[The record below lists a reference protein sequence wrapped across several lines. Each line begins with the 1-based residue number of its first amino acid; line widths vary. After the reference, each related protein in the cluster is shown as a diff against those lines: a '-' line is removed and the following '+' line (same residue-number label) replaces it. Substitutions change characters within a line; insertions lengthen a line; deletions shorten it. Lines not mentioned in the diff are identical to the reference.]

1 MRRWSGR
8 RFLSPKGQWKIGR
21 GRFDSEANFLKVAL
35 MIEHYL
41 IPSCMAITVFN
52 QVPML
57 LYTLTFPLVIA
68 LAIGMY
74 FLLELGSRLG
84 ARHLREGKGQLKET
98 LSVIDA
104 PIFALFGLLVAFT
117 FNSSLNRFEGRRNM
131 IVEEANNIG
140 TAYLRLNL
148 LPADDCRVLQQL
160 FREYTDSRIR
170 TYQLIPDTQAVVA
183 EYQRSQ
189 NLQKEIWCESLL
201 SVSKSTTPL
210 PGMQLIPA
218 LNAMFDITTSR
229 MSAMQ
234 FHPPIVIFGMLLA
247 FCLISSLLVGYQ
259 LAGMEKRARV
269 HQALFIATI
278 TLTCYVI
285 LDIEYPRVGLIRMD
299 AADAIL
305 RDVRTSFG
313 TPNPNRDATPAL
325 PTAIRN

>member
-1 MRRWSGR
+1 MIDY
-8 RFLSPKGQWKIGR
+8 FLS
-21 GRFDSEANFLKVAL
+21 SSV
-35 MIEHYL
+35 
-41 IPSCMAITVFN
+41 MAITVFN
-52 QVPML
+52 QVPMV
-57 LYTLTFPLVIA
+57 LYNLSFPLVVA

-84 ARHLREGKGQLKET
+84 VKHLQQGKGQLKET

-117 FNSSLNRFEGRRNM
+117 FNSALSRFEGRRNM

-140 TAYLRLNL
+140 TAYLRLSL
-148 LPADDCRVLQQL
+148 LPPDDCRALQPL

-189 NLQKEIWCESLL
+189 NLQKDIWRESLL
-201 SVSKSTTPL
+201 AVSKSPTTL
-210 PGMQLIPA
+210 AGMQLIPA
-218 LNAMFDITTSR
+218 LNAMIDITNSR

-234 FHPPIVIFGMLLA
+234 FHPPMVIFGMLLA

-259 LAGMEKRARV
+259 LAGMEKGARV
-269 HQALFIATI
+269 HKLLFIMTI
-278 TLTCYVI
+278 SLTCYVI

-299 AADAIL
+299 AADVIL

-313 TPNPNRDATPAL
+313 SPTTNRDTTKAL

>member
-1 MRRWSGR
+1 MIDY
-8 RFLSPKGQWKIGR
+8 FLS
-21 GRFDSEANFLKVAL
+21 SSV
-35 MIEHYL
+35 
-41 IPSCMAITVFN
+41 MAITVFN
-52 QVPML
+52 QVPMV
-57 LYTLTFPLVIA
+57 LYNLSFPLVVA

-84 ARHLREGKGQLKET
+84 VKHLQQGKGQLKET

-117 FNSSLNRFEGRRNM
+117 FNSALSRFEGRRNM

-140 TAYLRLNL
+140 TAYLRLSL
-148 LPADDCRVLQQL
+148 LPPDDCRALQQL

-189 NLQKEIWCESLL
+189 NLQKDIWRESLL
-201 SVSKSTTPL
+201 AVSKSPTTL
-210 PGMQLIPA
+210 VGMQLIPA
-218 LNAMFDITTSR
+218 LNAMIDITNSR

-234 FHPPIVIFGMLLA
+234 FHPPMVIFGMLLV

-259 LAGMEKRARV
+259 LAGMEKGARV
-269 HQALFIATI
+269 HKLLFIMTI
-278 TLTCYVI
+278 SLTCYVI

-313 TPNPNRDATPAL
+313 SPTPNRDTTKAL

>member
-1 MRRWSGR
+1 
-8 RFLSPKGQWKIGR
+8 
-21 GRFDSEANFLKVAL
+21 
-35 MIEHYL
+35 
-41 IPSCMAITVFN
+41 
-52 QVPML
+52 
-57 LYTLTFPLVIA
+57 
-68 LAIGMY
+68 
-74 FLLELGSRLG
+74 
-84 ARHLREGKGQLKET
+84 
-98 LSVIDA
+98 
-104 PIFALFGLLVAFT
+104 
-117 FNSSLNRFEGRRNM
+117 M

-148 LPADDCRVLQQL
+148 LPADDCRLLQQL

-189 NLQKEIWCESLL
+189 NLQKEIWRESLL
-201 SVSKSTTPL
+201 SVSKSKTPL

-313 TPNPNRDATPAL
+313 TANPNRDTTPAL

>member
-1 MRRWSGR
+1 M
-8 RFLSPKGQWKIGR
+8 F
-21 GRFDSEANFLKVAL
+21 
-35 MIEHYL
+35 EHFMT
-41 IPSCMAITVFN
+41 PSCMAITVFN

-183 EYQRSQ
+183 EYLRSQ
-189 NLQKEIWCESLL
+189 NLQKEIWRESLL
-201 SVSKSTTPL
+201 SVSKSKTPL

-313 TPNPNRDATPAL
+313 TAKPNRDATPAL

>member
-1 MRRWSGR
+1 MIDY
-8 RFLSPKGQWKIGR
+8 FLS
-21 GRFDSEANFLKVAL
+21 SSV
-35 MIEHYL
+35 
-41 IPSCMAITVFN
+41 MAITVFN
-52 QVPML
+52 QVPMV
-57 LYTLTFPLVIA
+57 LYTLSFPLVVA

-84 ARHLREGKGQLKET
+84 VKHLQQGKGQLKET

-117 FNSSLNRFEGRRNM
+117 FNSALSRFEGRRNM

-140 TAYLRLNL
+140 TAYLRLSL
-148 LPADDCRVLQQL
+148 LPPDDCRALQPL

-189 NLQKEIWCESLL
+189 NLQKDIWRESLL
-201 SVSKSTTPL
+201 AVSKSPTTL
-210 PGMQLIPA
+210 AGMQLIPA
-218 LNAMFDITTSR
+218 LNAMIDITNSR

-234 FHPPIVIFGMLLA
+234 FHPPMVIFGMLLA

-259 LAGMEKRARV
+259 LAGMEKGARV
-269 HQALFIATI
+269 HKLLFIMTI
-278 TLTCYVI
+278 SLTCYVI

-313 TPNPNRDATPAL
+313 SPTTNRDTTKAL

>member
-1 MRRWSGR
+1 MIDY
-8 RFLSPKGQWKIGR
+8 FLS
-21 GRFDSEANFLKVAL
+21 SSV
-35 MIEHYL
+35 
-41 IPSCMAITVFN
+41 MAITVFN
-52 QVPML
+52 QVPMV
-57 LYTLTFPLVIA
+57 LYNLSFPLVVA

-84 ARHLREGKGQLKET
+84 VKHLQQGKGQLKET
-98 LSVIDA
+98 LGVIDA

-117 FNSSLNRFEGRRNM
+117 FNSALSRFEGRRNM

-140 TAYLRLNL
+140 TAYLRLSL
-148 LPADDCRVLQQL
+148 LPPDDCRALQPL

-189 NLQKEIWCESLL
+189 NLQKDIWRESLL
-201 SVSKSTTPL
+201 AVSKSPTTL
-210 PGMQLIPA
+210 AGMQLIPA
-218 LNAMFDITTSR
+218 LNAMIDITNSR

-234 FHPPIVIFGMLLA
+234 FHPPMVIFGMLLV

-269 HQALFIATI
+269 HKLLFIMTI
-278 TLTCYVI
+278 SLTCYVI

-313 TPNPNRDATPAL
+313 SPTPNRDTTKAL

>member
-1 MRRWSGR
+1 MIDY
-8 RFLSPKGQWKIGR
+8 FLS
-21 GRFDSEANFLKVAL
+21 SSV
-35 MIEHYL
+35 
-41 IPSCMAITVFN
+41 MAITVFN
-52 QVPML
+52 QVPMV
-57 LYTLTFPLVIA
+57 LYTLSFPLVVA

-84 ARHLREGKGQLKET
+84 VKHLQQGKGQLKET

-117 FNSSLNRFEGRRNM
+117 FNSALSRFEGRRNM

-140 TAYLRLNL
+140 TAYLRLSL
-148 LPADDCRVLQQL
+148 LPPDDCRALQPL

-189 NLQKEIWCESLL
+189 NLQKDIWRESLL
-201 SVSKSTTPL
+201 AVSKSPTPL
-210 PGMQLIPA
+210 SGMQLIPA
-218 LNAMFDITTSR
+218 LNAMIDITTSR

-259 LAGMEKRARV
+259 LAGMEKGARV
-269 HQALFIATI
+269 HKLLFIMTI
-278 TLTCYVI
+278 SLTCYVI

-313 TPNPNRDATPAL
+313 SPTTNRDTTKAL

>member
-1 MRRWSGR
+1 MFEH
-8 RFLSPKGQWKIGR
+8 FLT
-21 GRFDSEANFLKVAL
+21 
-35 MIEHYL
+35 
-41 IPSCMAITVFN
+41 PSCMAITVFN

-160 FREYTDSRIR
+160 FRDYTDSRIR

-189 NLQKEIWCESLL
+189 NLQKEIWRESLL

-313 TPNPNRDATPAL
+313 AANPNRDATPAL

>member
-1 MRRWSGR
+1 
-8 RFLSPKGQWKIGR
+8 
-21 GRFDSEANFLKVAL
+21 
-35 MIEHYL
+35 MIEHFVTPY
-41 IPSCMAITVFN
+41 CMAITVFN

-84 ARHLREGKGQLKET
+84 ARHLREGKSQLKET

-189 NLQKEIWCESLL
+189 NLQKEIWRESLL

-234 FHPPIVIFGMLLA
+234 FHPPIVIFGMLR
-247 FCLISSLLVGYQ
+247 
-259 LAGMEKRARV
+259 AGDTRKSNA
-269 HQALFIATI
+269 H
-278 TLTCYVI
+278 
-285 LDIEYPRVGLIRMD
+285 
-299 AADAIL
+299 
-305 RDVRTSFG
+305 
-313 TPNPNRDATPAL
+313 
-325 PTAIRN
+325 

>member
-1 MRRWSGR
+1 MIDY
-8 RFLSPKGQWKIGR
+8 FLS
-21 GRFDSEANFLKVAL
+21 SSV
-35 MIEHYL
+35 
-41 IPSCMAITVFN
+41 MAITVFN
-52 QVPML
+52 QVPMV
-57 LYTLTFPLVIA
+57 LYTLSFPLVVA

-84 ARHLREGKGQLKET
+84 VKHLQQGKGQLKET

-117 FNSSLNRFEGRRNM
+117 FNSALSRFEGRRNM

-140 TAYLRLNL
+140 TAYLRLSL
-148 LPADDCRVLQQL
+148 LPPDDCRALQQL

-189 NLQKEIWCESLL
+189 NLQKDIWRESLL
-201 SVSKSTTPL
+201 AVSKSPTTL
-210 PGMQLIPA
+210 VGMQLIPA
-218 LNAMFDITTSR
+218 LNAMFDITNSR

-234 FHPPIVIFGMLLA
+234 FHPPMVIFGMLLV

-259 LAGMEKRARV
+259 LAGMEKGARV
-269 HQALFIATI
+269 HKLLFIMTI
-278 TLTCYVI
+278 SLTCYVI

-313 TPNPNRDATPAL
+313 SPTTNRDTTKAL